1 MKKVLAILTASIL
14 AAHFAGAQPL
24 NNTRVDGYR
33 GIWLSIFPSPYIL
46 RRRTRHFLS
55 MAERPIKGTGTCY
68 AWLAASIIKPAFCRS
83 PR

>member
-33 GIWLSIFPSPYIL
+33 GIWFTLGQESSYGYKYSGGF
-46 RRRTRHFLS
+46 
-55 MAERPIKGTGTCY
+55 GTYT
-68 AWLAASIIKPAFCRS
+68 WRND
-83 PR
+83 R

>member
-33 GIWLSIFPSPYIL
+33 GIWFTLGQ
-46 RRRTRHFLS
+46 
-55 MAERPIKGTGTCY
+55 ER
-68 AWLAASIIKPAFCRS
+68 S
-83 PR
+83 